1 MKFIKLLVCTLF
13 VSMQALATNQE
24 EPMTTLDSLTKYKW
38 VFIDD
43 EGTEKNSDTF
53 MIFEQTTVTD
63 IDVWLDGSDDIDK
76 KTSLYYLSSVY
87 VESFDNTKVGKIKNG
102 RAIIQ
107 QTEGTQCINYFI
119 YKLTNDTLILVNMM
133 SPNVISQWKAQPK
146 DK

>member
-1 MKFIKLLVCTLF
+1 
-13 VSMQALATNQE
+13 
-24 EPMTTLDSLTKYKW
+24 
-38 VFIDD
+38 
-43 EGTEKNSDTF
+43 